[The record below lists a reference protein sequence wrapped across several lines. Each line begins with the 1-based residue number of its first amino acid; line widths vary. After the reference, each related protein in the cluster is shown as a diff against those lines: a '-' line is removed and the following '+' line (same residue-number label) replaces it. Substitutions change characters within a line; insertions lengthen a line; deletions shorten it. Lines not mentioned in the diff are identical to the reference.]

1 MKKIFRFWI
10 LFCLAGIPA
19 AYSQQKGVVEG
30 KLIDGTDPSIIP
42 RYVELDVVELGS
54 GMNVIRTTETDA
66 EGKFRIEGLPE
77 NGRLMIRAIYK
88 DVNYHSQFS
97 MDASGKAHVDIEV
110 FEPTTST
117 KGIQV
122 ESARMA
128 FQMVGEQLQSLETIS
143 FNNATKPPRALMN
156 PEGNFH
162 FSKPPGITEVPRMR
176 VTAPGSSMPL
186 VQAPLESAD
195 GKSYYSLYPLKPG
208 ITTFEVQQVLP
219 YANRNYT
226 YTIKFYNDIASMDIG
241 VSPMDMTLSGQGL
254 SKVSVDSQ
262 QNYAIY
268 RSAPI
273 KAGSE
278 VTWTFSGGTP
288 VTASSSPQ
296 TAENSR
302 VEAVPDVIGRN
313 ALVIGPLLLMGL
325 ILVLWY
331 SFNQM
336 TNAPQKTAGSRI
348 RELKDRREQLLN
360 TIADLD
366 HRHEIQAI
374 GGQEFQAQREENKR
388 RLRRISLLLKM

>member
-1 MKKIFRFWI
+1 
-10 LFCLAGIPA
+10 
-19 AYSQQKGVVEG
+19 
-30 KLIDGTDPSIIP
+30 
-42 RYVELDVVELGS
+42 
-54 GMNVIRTTETDA
+54 
-66 EGKFRIEGLPE
+66 
-77 NGRLMIRAIYK
+77 
-88 DVNYHSQFS
+88 
-97 MDASGKAHVDIEV
+97 
-110 FEPTTST
+110 
-117 KGIQV
+117 
-122 ESARMA
+122 
-128 FQMVGEQLQSLETIS
+128 
-143 FNNATKPPRALMN
+143 
-156 PEGNFH
+156 
-162 FSKPPGITEVPRMR
+162 MR